1 MKIVLGRIAEI
12 IEMIVFSIQ
21 FQFYRKDFRGIKQK
35 ANDSEN
41 EEKLKNTFIKQYFQQ
56 NKDKVN
62 ESRKQYEKNRTD

>member
-21 FQFYRKDFRGIKQK
+21 FQFYRKDFRSIKQK

-41 EEKLKNTFIKQYFQQ
+41 EEKLKKIFIRQYFQQ

-62 ESRKQYEKNRTD
+62 ESRK